1 MPQHPRLEIG
11 HAVAGI
17 DEAAFGVPGDGVDGQ
32 ITTLQIHFQRDV
44 RIGVK
49 HEARMPRCGLPLG
62 PRQRILFAGFR
73 MQEHRKILTNL
84 AESHGKHVLASCA
97 DDTPVTLGGR

>member
-1 MPQHPRLEIG
+1 MI
-11 HAVAGI
+11 AG
-17 DEAAFGVPGDGVDGQ
+17 
-32 ITTLQIHFQRDV
+32 R
-44 RIGVK
+44 
-49 HEARMPRCGLPLG
+49 GLPFG

-97 DDTPVTLGGR
+97 DDTPVTLAYREAEHLIADRAANQVDLHRRIVSMPVRAVLRRQYVSR